1 MAEKAGIKG
10 KMRFEDL
17 FGAFSERVAEALA
30 IAERETSEDKVK
42 DLRRAVEELVRPGMH
57 LHLGHAYMR
66 PNAALYEICRRF
78 WGKDPGFT
86 VSSLGFIANMVLL
99 VYGGL
104 ACRLITTF
112 CGDSYPFPGPN
123 RVYQEAYREGRL
135 EIENWTVLTL
145 PQRLMA
151 GAMGVEWMPTH
162 SLLGSSME
170 EENAG
175 DFRVVELPDGSR
187 VGMVRALRPD
197 LTLIHAWA
205 ADRAGNVLLTPPYAE
220 NVFAAFAAREGVLV
234 TVEQVVP
241 TSFLRRYSHFVR
253 IPGYLVRA
261 VCPAPMGVHPSGA
274 SNQGIKEFEPYAED
288 EEFMLELR
296 EACRSEESLRNW
308 VREWLLEVD
317 SHERYLA
324 KLGHERI
331 WYLKGRAAGDSWV
344 SELADRIPS
353 IPATEEY
360 TPVEMMVVEA
370 ARMIRRRVREA
381 GYRTI
386 LAGIGASNLAAWKAW
401 YDLRRE
407 DVPVELMAEVGF
419 YGYTPRPADPF
430 IFNFRN
436 IPTCTMLTDITTVLG
451 SMVGAASG
459 RAIGALGA
467 GQVDRFGNINSTKI
481 PELGL
486 FLVGSGGACDV
497 ALGAGEVLVTVA
509 MDKMRTPERVS
520 YITAPGERVRT
531 VVTTEGVLEKPPGEE
546 ELVLTAFFPHVA
558 ADGREALQAIASR
571 CGWDLRAAPSL
582 RRAQPPSREE
592 LYDVRI
598 FDPRRYFLG
607 EPPA

>member
-1 MAEKAGIKG
+1 M
-10 KMRFEDL
+10 EDM
-17 FGAFSERVAEALA
+17 FGVFSGRVAEILEASEGEA
-30 IAERETSEDKVK
+30 PEDKVM
-42 DLRRAVEELVRPGMH
+42 DLRRAVGELVRPGMH

-78 WGKDPGFT
+78 WRKDPGFT

-104 ACRLITTF
+104 ARKLITTF

-123 RVYQEAYREGRL
+123 RVYQEAFREGRL

-151 GAMGVEWMPTH
+151 GALGVEWMPTH

-170 EENAG
+170 EENAE
-175 DFRVVELPDGSR
+175 DFRVVGMPDGSR

-205 ADRAGNVLLTPPYAE
+205 ADRAGNLLFMPPYAE
-220 NVFAAFAAREGVLV
+220 NVFAAFAAREGVLA
-234 TVEQVVP
+234 TVERVVP
-241 TSFLRRYSHFVR
+241 TSFLRRHSHFVR
-253 IPGYLVRA
+253 VPGYLVRA

-274 SNQGIKEFEPYAED
+274 SNHGIRDFDAYAED
-288 EEFMLELR
+288 EEFMLQLR
-296 EACRSEESLRNW
+296 EACRSDESLEEW
-308 VREWLLEVD
+308 VREWVLGVE
-317 SHERYLA
+317 SHEQYLS
-324 KLGHERI
+324 KLGHERV

-344 SELADRIPS
+344 SELADRVPS
-353 IPATEEY
+353 IPTTESC

-370 ARMIRRRVREA
+370 ARRLREKVREA

-407 DVPVELMAEVGF
+407 GIPVELMAEVGF

-436 IPTCTMLTDITTVLG
+436 IPTCIMLTDILTVLG
-451 SMVGAASG
+451 SMVGAASS

-467 GQVDRFGNINSTKI
+467 GQVDRFGNINSTQI
-481 PELGL
+481 PELKL

-497 ALGAGEVLVTVA
+497 ALGAEEVLVTVA
-509 MDKMRTPERVS
+509 QDRLRTPERVS
-520 YITAPGERVRT
+520 YVTAPGGRVRT
-531 VVTTEGVLEKPPGEE
+531 LVTTEGVFEKPAGEE
-546 ELVLTAFFPHVA
+546 ELVLTAYFPHVA
-558 ADGREALQAIASR
+558 GDGREALQVISSH
-571 CGWDLRAAPSL
+571 CGWELRAAPSL
-582 RRAQPPSREE
+582 RRVDPPTREE

-598 FDPRRYFLG
+598 FDPRRYFL
-607 EPPA
+607 EAPPS

>member
-1 MAEKAGIKG
+1 MEG
-10 KMRFEDL
+10 L
-17 FGAFSERVAEALA
+17 FGLFTDRVRDKISL
-30 IAERETSEDKVK
+30 AERETSEDKVL
-42 DLRRAVEELVRPGMH
+42 DLRRAVAELIRPGMH
-57 LHLGHAYMR
+57 LHVGHAYMR
-66 PNAALYEICRRF
+66 PNAALYEICRRY

-104 ACRLITTF
+104 ARKLITTF

-145 PQRLMA
+145 TQRLLA

-162 SLLGSSME
+162 SLVGSSME

-175 DFRVVELPDGSR
+175 DFRVVEMPDGSR

-197 LTLIHAWA
+197 LALFHAWA
-205 ADRAGNVLLTPPYAE
+205 ADRAGNVLMTPPYAE
-220 NVFAAFAAREGVLV
+220 NVLAAFASREGVLV
-234 TVEQVVP
+234 TVEKVVP
-241 TSFLRRYSHFVR
+241 TSFLRELSHFVR

-274 SNQGIKEFEPYAED
+274 SNQGIKEFEAYAED

-296 EACRSEESLRNW
+296 EACRREETLESW
-308 VREWLLEVD
+308 VREWLLEVED
-317 SHERYLA
+317 HEAYLA
-324 KLGHERI
+324 KLGHRRI
-331 WYLKGRAAGDSWV
+331 WFLKGRAASDSWV
-344 SELADRIPS
+344 SELADRVPVIPH
-353 IPATEEY
+353 TDLY

-370 ARMIRRRVREA
+370 SRLVRERVREA

-407 DVPVELMAEVGF
+407 DYPVELIAEVGF

-436 IPTCTMLTDITTVLG
+436 IPTCAMLTDILTVLG
-451 SMVGAASG
+451 SMVGARSS
-459 RAIGALGA
+459 RAIGVLGA
-467 GQVDRFGNINSTKI
+467 GQVDRLGNINSTKI
-481 PELGL
+481 PELKL

-497 ALGAGEVLVTVA
+497 ALGAEEVLVTVA
-509 MDKMRTPERVS
+509 QDRMRTPERVS
-520 YITAPGERVRT
+520 YVTAPGERVRT
-531 VVTTEGVLEKPPGEE
+531 LVTTSGVFQKLPGREDFTLTAYFPHLGEE
-546 ELVLTAFFPHVA
+546 
-558 ADGREALQAIASR
+558 DREALERIRAD
-571 CGWDLRAAPSL
+571 CGWEVEAVESL
-582 RRAQPPSREE
+582 RRVEPPTLDE
-592 LYDVRI
+592 LYDVRL
-598 FDPRRYFLG
+598 FDPRRYFL
-607 EPPA
+607 ETPPS

>member
-1 MAEKAGIKG
+1 MFGI
-10 KMRFEDL
+10 
-17 FGAFSERVAEALA
+17 FSDRVAEALSA
-30 IAERETSEDKVK
+30 AESETSENKVM
-42 DLRRAVEELVRPGMH
+42 DLHRAVGELVRPGMH

-78 WGKDPGFT
+78 WRKDPGFT

-99 VYGGL
+99 VHGGL
-104 ACRLITTF
+104 ARKLITTF

-123 RVYQEAYREGRL
+123 RVYQEAYREGWL

-175 DFRVVELPDGSR
+175 DFRVVEMPDGSR

-220 NVFAAFAAREGVLV
+220 NVFAAFAAREGVLA

-241 TSFLRRYSHFVR
+241 TSFLRRYSHFVKV
-253 IPGYLVRA
+253 PGYLVRA

-274 SNQGIKEFEPYAED
+274 SNQGIKEFDAYAED
-288 EEFMLELR
+288 EEFMLRLR
-296 EACRSEESLRNW
+296 EACRSEETLEEW
-308 VREWLLEVD
+308 VREWLLGVE
-317 SHERYLA
+317 SHEHYLA

-344 SELADRIPS
+344 SELADRVTS
-353 IPATEEY
+353 IPDTEEY

-370 ARMIRRRVREA
+370 ARLLRRRVREA

-401 YDLRRE
+401 YDLRKE
-407 DVPVELMAEVGF
+407 GVPVELMAEVGF

-436 IPTCTMLTDITTVLG
+436 IPTCVMLTDILTVLG
-451 SMVGAASG
+451 SMVGAASS

-481 PELGL
+481 PELKL

-509 MDKMRTPERVS
+509 QDRLRTPERVS
-520 YITAPGERVRT
+520 YVTAPGERVKT
-531 VVTTEGVLEKPPGEE
+531 VVTTEGV
-546 ELVLTAFFPHVA
+546 
-558 ADGREALQAIASR
+558 
-571 CGWDLRAAPSL
+571 
-582 RRAQPPSREE
+582 
-592 LYDVRI
+592 
-598 FDPRRYFLG
+598 
-607 EPPA
+607 